1 MLAYRLGR
9 GMILA
14 MRFHAEGG
22 HSSRLTASLDTLKKA
37 TIEPFSR
44 HAYVTHINS
53 EAPTIESL

>member
-1 MLAYRLGR
+1 
-9 GMILA
+9 MILA